1 VQLPAEL
8 DAQMQ
13 RQADMTQFEYHVMAA
28 LSEAPGRCM
37 RISALAGLARGSLP
51 RLSHLIKRLEQRG
64 WVRRETCT
72 DDGRYTSAILTDDGF
87 AKVVATAPGHVG
99 TVRELVVDALTT
111 AQLRQLR
118 EISARIL
125 NRIDA
130 NGHCPGTAR

>member
-1 VQLPAEL
+1 MQLPAEL

>member
-1 VQLPAEL
+1 MQLPAEL

-37 RISALAGLARGSLP
+37 RISALAGLARGSLS
-51 RLSHLIKRLEQRG
+51 RLSHLIKQLEQRG

-72 DDGRYTSAILTDDGF
+72 DDGRYTNAILTDDGF